1 MWDLRSLLPLSFFP
15 LGCPVHSCVHAL
27 HSVCLCLCQYVFSRI
42 VGKCMHACAECFNF
56 QSYAFSLTCL
66 FSERATVKSC
76 IEHQTQQLMFSAGYS
91 ISHQGSGL
99 GVYFMAF
106 PVQSSETGNEKA
118 AKDSLIISKAK
129 QRILQ
134 RPQDRVAVLG
144 WPYVCVHARTRVC
157 ALGVVLL
164 NMANSDAHAD
174 GSTEMVSVS
183 KVPLAVWGRK
193 DVSAANAFEHSRFQI
208 NFPCCLLGRR
218 RWGLGQAHG
227 CWKIQSQL
235 ANFLHSL
242 LC

>member
-42 VGKCMHACAECFNF
+42 VGKYMHACAKCFNF

-129 QRILQ
+129 GYCRGPRIVLLFWV
-134 RPQDRVAVLG
+134 DRMC
-144 WPYVCVHARTRVC
+144 VCTRVHAC
-157 ALGVVLL
+157 VLL
-164 NMANSDAHAD
+164 ELSCW
-174 GSTEMVSVS
+174 T
-183 KVPLAVWGRK
+183 W
-193 DVSAANAFEHSRFQI
+193 QI
-208 NFPCCLLGRR
+208 QMHMLMGALRWWVFPKCHRQCEEG
-218 RWGLGQAHG
+218 
-227 CWKIQSQL
+227 KMSQL
-235 ANFLHSL
+235 QTPLSTVGFRLIFLAA
-242 LC
+242 CWEEEDGD